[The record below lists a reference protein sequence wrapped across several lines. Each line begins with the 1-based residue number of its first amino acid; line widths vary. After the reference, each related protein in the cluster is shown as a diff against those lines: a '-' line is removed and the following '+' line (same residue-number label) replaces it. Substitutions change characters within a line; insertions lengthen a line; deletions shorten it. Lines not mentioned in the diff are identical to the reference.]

1 MGRLVV
7 SERAARRSAMIQ
19 PDVPEK
25 RLPVTRREDLGS
37 RLRKRSVDPF
47 LVHRE
52 QSLALAACVSS
63 AFCSRLAG
71 RISTAGNHWKP
82 GAEEEYPGVGNRKS
96 PNRGKVIGLHL
107 PGDVMDI
114 HLSVPPARPGCSQ
127 PLRKSRGAVDR
138 GPIDARRTN
147 RRGRPTEPVR
157 RGSPRPNRRRAQ
169 GQPTRPDPAPALWP
183 GRCTRTPDRGRAPLR
198 HSLNEAQRCR
208 NI

>member
-1 MGRLVV
+1 VGRLVV

-52 QSLALAACVSS
+52 QSLALAACVPS
-63 AFCSRLAG
+63 AFCSRFAG
-71 RISTAGNHWKP
+71 RISTAKNHWKP
-82 GAEEEYPGVGNRKS
+82 GAEQEYPGAGNRKS

-114 HLSVPPARPGCSQ
+114 HLSVRPRGKVVHSPFGSRVEPSIAALLTQ
-127 PLRKSRGAVDR
+127 GERTAEDGPWSRFVEALRGHTGGGRKANRHD
-138 GPIDARRTN
+138 PIRPRR
-147 RRGRPTEPVR
+147 
-157 RGSPRPNRRRAQ
+157 
-169 GQPTRPDPAPALWP
+169 
-183 GRCTRTPDRGRAPLR
+183 CGRAGVPGHR
-198 HSLNEAQRCR
+198 IGAAPRSD
-208 NI
+208 IP